1 VTSRWHRLL
10 ARALTRLAFHRV
22 RVLHPER
29 LPESGPTLY
38 LGLHRNGAV
47 DGFVYS
53 TVLPRASFMISTQ
66 LRRSFAGRLFFS
78 GIEVVRGKDEGDR
91 GGNDAALDLCRKH
104 LSDGGELF
112 IFPEGTSSLGPR
124 HLPFKSGAARLL
136 LGIARQGLPV
146 KVVPL
151 GITYE
156 SPTSF
161 RSNVEIVV
169 GPPIAT
175 ELSAV
180 DSPRAALCEMKK
192 RIEKALEDVGVNVES
207 QEYLEKIQKLAY
219 ASTLGTSRSYH
230 ESLKALERAIP
241 VPVEAEWRALESDRK
256 VRPFTH
262 QGVPLVPIRFA
273 GLYLAAFALLA
284 PVVLAGGLLN
294 FLPLAG
300 GWLAGRKLADAR
312 NVITFWRLLAGA
324 PLLLLWI
331 LGFAAASA
339 VLGQPLI
346 LAVYALLTIA
356 ATGLYYRVKK
366 LSVAAGNSLLHR
378 KLRRPLRTLHERLLE
393 ALPHEAR

>member
-1 VTSRWHRLL
+1 MTSGWHRLL

-22 RVLHPER
+22 TVLHPER
-29 LPESGPTLY
+29 LPKPGPTLY
-38 LGLHRNGAV
+38 LALHRNGAV

-53 TVLPRASFMISTQ
+53 TVLPRATFMISTQ
-66 LRRSFAGRLFFS
+66 LRRSFAGRLLFS

-91 GGNDAALDLCRKH
+91 GGNEAALDRCREH
-104 LSDGGELF
+104 LAGGGELVV
-112 IFPEGTSSLGPR
+112 FPEGTSSLGPR

-136 LGIARQGLPV
+136 LDLARRGIPLN
-146 KVVPL
+146 VVPL

-169 GPPIAT
+169 GLPIS
-175 ELSAV
+175 LKL
-180 DSPRAALCEMKK
+180 PAALPEMKG
-192 RIEKALEDVGVNVES
+192 RIAEALEDVGVNVES
-207 QEYLEKIQKLAY
+207 QEYQEKIQKLAY
-219 ASTLGTSRSYH
+219 ASTLGTPRSYH
-230 ESLKALERAIP
+230 ESLKALEHGIP
-241 VPVEAEWRALESDRK
+241 GPVEADWRALEADRK

-262 QGVPLVPIRFA
+262 QGVPLVPIRCA

-284 PVVLAGGLLN
+284 PIVLAGGLLN

-300 GWLAGRKLADAR
+300 AWLAGKNLADDR
-312 NVITFWRLLAGA
+312 NVITFWRLLAGT

-331 LGFAAASA
+331 LGVAAASV

-346 LAVYALLTIA
+346 LAGYLFLTFA

-366 LSVAAGNSLLHR
+366 LSVAVGNSLLHR
-378 KLRRPLRTLHERLLE
+378 NLRQPLLTLHRRLLE